1 MYIRTIELVLV
12 FTKMPIDL
20 NKIETEALENIE
32 AAESSDNLESLR
44 VKYLGRKSEISGYL
58 RTVKDLDVDDRAEA
72 GEEVNRIKKNL
83 KKAFEGKS
91 KELREKEVSEKMTK
105 ERTDISAPGKKME
118 EGSLHPITQALRDV
132 RRIFNSMGFYIVE
145 GPEAETDFY
154 NFDALNIPKEH
165 PSRDLMDTFWIKKE
179 EGMDNY
185 LLRTHTSPMQ
195 IRFMEKHNPP
205 FRIVVPGRVFRHE
218 ATDATHEIQFYQV
231 EGLMV
236 DKNVSLAHLKG
247 VLTHFLSEFFK
258 KDVEIKF
265 HQSHFPFTEPSVEV
279 FMKLKG
285 KWIEIAGA
293 GMVHPNVFKAVKYN
307 PPGPDD
313 WQGFAFGIG
322 VDRLVM
328 IKHNI
333 DDVRLLYGGDLRFL
347 KQF

>member
-1 MYIRTIELVLV
+1 MAVDI
-12 FTKMPIDL
+12 K
-20 NKIETEALENIE
+20 KIEAQALKDIE
-32 AAESSDNLESLR
+32 AAISSDDLESLR
-44 VKYLGRKSEISGYL
+44 VKYLGRKSEISAYL
-58 RTVKDLDVDDRAEA
+58 KSLKNLDPKERAQAGKEANEIKVK
-72 GEEVNRIKKNL
+72 IKKTFNT
-83 KKAFEGKS
+83 KS
-91 KELREKEVSEKMTK
+91 KEIREKEVSEKVIK
-105 ERTDISAPGKKME
+105 ERIDITAPGKKIE

-132 RRIFNSMGFYIVE
+132 RRIFSSMGFYVVE
-145 GPEAETDFY
+145 GPEVEKEFY

-165 PSRDLMDTFWIKKE
+165 PARDLMDTFWVKKE
-179 EGMDNY
+179 EGVEPK

-231 EGLMV
+231 EGLMI

-247 VLTHFLSEFFK
+247 ILTHFLSEFFK

-265 HQSHFPFTEPSVEV
+265 HQSYYPFVEPGIDVL
-279 FMKLKG
+279 MKLKG
-285 KWIEIAGA
+285 QWMEIAGA

-307 PPGPDD
+307 LPGPDE

-322 VDRLVM
+322 IDRLVM
-328 IKHNI
+328 IKHKI
-333 DDVRLLYGGDLRFL
+333 DDMRLLYGGDLRFL

>member
-1 MYIRTIELVLV
+1 
-12 FTKMPIDL
+12 
-20 NKIETEALENIE
+20 
-32 AAESSDNLESLR
+32 
-44 VKYLGRKSEISGYL
+44 
-58 RTVKDLDVDDRAEA
+58 
-72 GEEVNRIKKNL
+72 
-83 KKAFEGKS
+83 
-91 KELREKEVSEKMTK
+91 
-105 ERTDISAPGKKME
+105 
-118 EGSLHPITQALRDV
+118 
-132 RRIFNSMGFYIVE
+132 MGFYVVE
-145 GPEAETDFY
+145 GPEVENEFY

-165 PSRDLMDTFWIKKE
+165 PARDLMDTFWLKREEEKE
-179 EGMDNY
+179 RK

-218 ATDATHEIQFYQV
+218 ATDATHEIQFYQI

-236 DKNVSLAHLKG
+236 DKNISLAHLKG

-258 KDVEIKF
+258 RDVEIKF
-265 HQSHFPFTEPSVEV
+265 HQSYYPFVEPGIDAL
-279 FMKLKG
+279 MKLKG

-307 PPGPDD
+307 PPGPDQ

-328 IKHNI
+328 IKHNV
-333 DDVRLLYGGDLRFL
+333 DDMRLLYGGDLRFL